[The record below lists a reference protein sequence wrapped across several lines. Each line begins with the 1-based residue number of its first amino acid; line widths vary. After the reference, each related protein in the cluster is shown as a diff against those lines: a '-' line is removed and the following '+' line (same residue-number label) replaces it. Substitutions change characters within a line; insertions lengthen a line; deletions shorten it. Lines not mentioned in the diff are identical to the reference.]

1 METYTT
7 HERQAW
13 LTFRVPPK
21 RRDRV
26 RAQSSGAEDPV
37 GARPCATTATGGGAR
52 GGAIA
57 WCMQEKPSGISRNAR
72 DYGAAPRVASRCAD
86 AGARAAPAPSPWPWA
101 GCAVWARAIT
111 SHAPTR
117 IRRAPWARSWSPPP
131 LFFFPLPLT
140 SYSESI
146 PSIKIKRGCKM
157 NLGKQRVYEKFTVH
171 YLVTR
176 VIFKLDYN
184 LGCGR

>member
-1 METYTT
+1 M
-7 HERQAW
+7 
-13 LTFRVPPK
+13 
-21 RRDRV
+21 
-26 RAQSSGAEDPV
+26 RAQSNGAEDPV
-37 GARPCATTATGGGAR
+37 GARPCATTATRGGAR
-52 GGAIA
+52 GGQLHGA
-57 WCMQEKPSGISRNAR
+57 CKRSRPESPETR

-86 AGARAAPAPSPWPWA
+86 AGARAAPAPAPSPWA

-157 NLGKQRVYEKFTVH
+157 NRRQAKGV
-171 YLVTR
+171 
-176 VIFKLDYN
+176 
-184 LGCGR
+184 

>member
-111 SHAPTR
+111 SHAPDAYTTSTVG
-117 IRRAPWARSWSPPP
+117 AELEPTASLFPP
-131 LFFFPLPLT
+131 LDQLQQCATPYP
-140 SYSESI
+140 
-146 PSIKIKRGCKM
+146 
-157 NLGKQRVYEKFTVH
+157 
-171 YLVTR
+171 
-176 VIFKLDYN
+176 
-184 LGCGR
+184 